1 MAAGGGG
8 AWKVAYADFVTA
20 MMAFFLVMWLV
31 GQDQKVKKSVA
42 DYFSDPLGGMDDGSG
57 KKPINAGS
65 TFDQMNNG
73 KIPDQEGVQKGRG
86 SNAFGKTHHFSEDTK
101 MVHDWMMEDQKSY
114 SHWKK
119 QALQQFEVAKWSED
133 VQKGS
138 KPQAQVAARMLAN
151 QMAEEL
157 RVDIPKNMNE
167 IHRKILLTRLAKV
180 NWEQIA
186 QVMLDP

>member
-20 MMAFFLVMWLV
+20 MMAFFLVMWIV
-31 GQDQKVKKSVA
+31 GQDQKVRKSVA
-42 DYFSDPLGGMDDGSG
+42 DYFSDPMATVDDGSG

-65 TFDQMNNG
+65 TFEALNNG
-73 KIPDQEGVQKGRG
+73 KIPDQEAVQKGRG
-86 SNAFGKTHHFSEDTK
+86 SNVFGKTHHFSESTK
-101 MVHDWMMEDQKSY
+101 MVYDWMIEDQKAY

-119 QALQQFEVAKWSED
+119 AAAQQFEVAKWAED

-138 KPQAQVAARMLAN
+138 KPQTQVAARMLAN
-151 QMAEEL
+151 QMTEEL
-157 RVDIPKNMNE
+157 RLGVPKTMNE
-167 IHRKILLTRLAKV
+167 IHRKILLTTLAKV

>member
-20 MMAFFLVMWLV
+20 MMAFFLVMWIV
-31 GQDQKVKKSVA
+31 GQDQKVRKSVA
-42 DYFSDPLGGMDDGSG
+42 DYFSDPMGGMDDGSG

-65 TFDQMNNG
+65 IFESINNG
-73 KIPDQEGVQKGRG
+73 KIPDQESVQKGRG
-86 SNAFGKTHHFSEDTK
+86 SNVFAKTHHFSESTK
-101 MVHDWMMEDQKSY
+101 MVYDWMVEDQKAY
-114 SHWKK
+114 SHWRK
-119 QALQQFEVAKWSED
+119 AADQQLEIARWAED

-138 KPQAQVAARMLAN
+138 KPQAQVAARVLAD
-151 QMAEEL
+151 QMAREL
-157 RVDIPKNMNE
+157 RLEVPRTLPE
-167 IHRKILLTRLAKV
+167 VHRKILPTTLAKV